1 MSILLIRTDDRFIHG
16 QVTTGWA
23 RQMGI
28 DHIALVNDGIAKN
41 SIIMKL
47 QQASAGQN
55 ILVEFFSIEQAI
67 ASIKKG
73 EFCTRGKYFLLIENP
88 VDLLELVKAGLTVNE
103 VNLGNLHFEPGRKKV
118 TNWVFASPGHLE
130 ALKELDSMGVKLTAQ
145 WVVAS
150 DAVDVNHWLKKNT

>member
-1 MSILLIRTDDRFIHG
+1 MSIQFIRTDDRFIHG

-55 ILVEFFSIEQAI
+55 IIVKFFSVEQAI
-67 ASIKKG
+67 AAIQEG
-73 EFCTRGKYFLLIENP
+73 NFCTHGKYFLLLENRKGSLFSWLSANCLEFLWQVNFLKLSDIP
-88 VDLLELVKAGLTVNE
+88 VLYQQL
-103 VNLGNLHFEPGRKKV
+103 
-118 TNWVFASPGHLE
+118 
-130 ALKELDSMGVKLTAQ
+130 
-145 WVVAS
+145 
-150 DAVDVNHWLKKNT
+150 HWLLQLP